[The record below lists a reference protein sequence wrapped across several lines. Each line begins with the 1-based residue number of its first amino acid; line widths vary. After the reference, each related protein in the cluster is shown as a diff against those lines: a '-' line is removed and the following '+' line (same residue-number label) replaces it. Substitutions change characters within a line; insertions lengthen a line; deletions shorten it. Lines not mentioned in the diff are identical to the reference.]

1 VKRRAPRYDI
11 PKAAPRPL
19 RLIQEFVNTVDHEH
33 GREWLATPAAL
44 RDWFVERR
52 LLPPGARVRRVD
64 LEQARTFRAALRQLV
79 VAGDHE
85 VDRQSVA
92 TLEAA
97 ARAADLTFRVD
108 SEGATLVPEAT
119 GVTGALG
126 RLLIVFFEASL
137 DGSWQRLKACPNC
150 KWAFYD
156 YSKNRSA
163 TWCSM
168 RLCGNRTKTRSYYR
182 RQTDR
187 RRRNPA

>member
-11 PKAAPRPL
+11 PNAAPRPL

-33 GREWLATPAAL
+33 GREWLATPASL
-44 RDWFVERR
+44 RDWLVERR
-52 LLPPGARVRRVD
+52 LLTPGVRVRRVD

-79 VAGDHE
+79 VVGDRD
-85 VDRQSVA
+85 VDRRSIV
-92 TLEAA
+92 TLERA

-108 SEGATLVPEAT
+108 AAGATLVSEAA
-119 GVTGALG
+119 GVAGALG

-182 RQTDR
+182 RRSDR
-187 RRRNPA
+187 RRGQPL

>member
-11 PKAAPRPL
+11 PKAAPPPL

-92 TLEAA
+92 TLEDA

-108 SEGATLVPEAT
+108 SEGAALVPEAT

-137 DGSWQRLKACPNC
+137 DGSRQRLKACPNC

-187 RRRNPA
+187 RRRNTA